1 MTRPGIISIITA
13 IHNDAHQSL
22 SESYD
27 SLRDQKLPNGW
38 SWEWCIQSIGNSRLP
53 QKMLPDDPH
62 LSVRRDPSGHAGAA
76 RTTALS
82 RATGQ
87 LTRNLDAD
95 DVLLPDALK
104 RDIDALHR
112 VAWCASAQLVL
123 HRDASMKPAPLA
135 PPGGRMP
142 ASYLLK
148 EREENRLVA
157 IAKNLAA
164 HTGLVWALGGWTNL
178 PGAETIGLALAVEAV
193 TPGEFIAE
201 PSTRGRK
208 GEENTLSDQGWGG
221 DLNNTGVSFAVER
234 AKELRRTGWR
244 WTPQAIS
251 ELLAD
256 ESTDLIAIPTE
267 LRQAAMLAR
276 LASTGQQD
284 MA

>member
-1 MTRPGIISIITA
+1 MTRAGIISIITA
-13 IHNDAHQSL
+13 IHNDAHRSL
-22 SESYD
+22 RESYE
-27 SLRDQKLPNGW
+27 SLRDQQLPNGW

-53 QKMLPDDPH
+53 QEMLPDDPR
-62 LSVRRDPSGHAGAA
+62 LSVRHDPSGNSCAA
-76 RTTALS
+76 RTAALS

-112 VAWCASAQLVL
+112 VAWCTSGQLVL

-135 PPGGRMP
+135 PFGGQMP
-142 ASYLLK
+142 PSFLLK
-148 EREENRLVA
+148 EHEENRLAA
-157 IAKNLAA
+157 IAKNVAA

-178 PGAETIGLALAVEAV
+178 PGAETIGLALALEAV

-201 PSTRGRK
+201 PSTRRRK
-208 GEENTLSDQGWGG
+208 FEESTLSDQGWDG
-221 DLNNTGVSFAVER
+221 DLNQAGVSFAVER
-234 AKELRRTGWR
+234 AKGLRRLGWR

-251 ELLAD
+251 ELLAA
-256 ESTDLIAIPTE
+256 ESTDLTAIPTE

-276 LASTGQQD
+276 LAGTGPQD
-284 MA
+284 MT